1 MSIAVQDVA
10 VGVEGQSFGAAEALV
25 GMVEVGEAAAVA
37 AGEVGAAVFQEAEEA
52 SAEAELEAVGDVWK
66 RKHFYTH

>member
-1 MSIAVQDVA
+1 
-10 VGVEGQSFGAAEALV
+10 
-25 GMVEVGEAAAVA
+25 MVEVGEAAAVA
-37 AGEVGAAVFQEAEEA
+37 AGEVGAAVFQEAEGA